1 MLSIF
6 VYSTEGE
13 LFHRCDVEDMQ
24 DLLRVFRT
32 ELQPRFSDESLNIQ
46 VSGELY
52 ITEPF
57 RGPEHVAPVLPA
69 RQQEVLCLLAL
80 SHAPKQIAT
89 EMGISEPTVR
99 MHINALKKRFG
110 VDNVNQL
117 MAVAGALELC
127 NPFPNTPPWVTGEER
142 ELHNP
147 NDGDGP
153 QIPDRPYTDPDQE
166 VSA

>member
-32 ELQPRFSDESLNIQ
+32 ELQPRFSDESLNVQ
-46 VSGELY
+46 VSGEMY

-57 RGPEHVAPVLPA
+57 RGPEHVAPALPA
-69 RQQEVLCLLAL
+69 RQEEVLRLLAL
-80 SHAPKQIAT
+80 SRAPKQIAT

-127 NPFPNTPPWVTGEER
+127 NPFRGVPPRHANDERKLHHDTGSDT
-142 ELHNP
+142 L
-147 NDGDGP
+147 
-153 QIPDRPYTDPDQE
+153 DRSYTDPDQE
-166 VSA
+166 VST